1 MAGVAPARMEP
12 PATDAASEGAR
23 SGRRG
28 TLDPHHV
35 AAGKKNAHRLRALL
49 GFLDESGFTQ
59 RPPIRATWAPK
70 GRTPVVVEPFNHWKH
85 LSGIGALL
93 TTPTGRR
100 PRWFLAFHPGAIRST
115 HVIRFLAALR
125 RHVPRRVIL
134 LWDRLPAHRS
144 RHVKKALVRHRAG
157 LTVEWLPAY
166 APDLNPVEQ
175 LWAHLDATALAN
187 TPPDDLRVLRH
198 SVRNGVRR
206 VRRHPDVGRAFL
218 KHTGLF

>member
-1 MAGVAPARMEP
+1 M
-12 PATDAASEGAR
+12 
-23 SGRRG
+23 
-28 TLDPHHV
+28 
-35 AAGKKNAHRLRALL
+35 L

-93 TTPTGRR
+93 TTRTGRR
-100 PRWFLAFHPGAIRST
+100 PRWFLAFHPGAIRSVQ
-115 HVIRFLAALR
+115 VIRFLAALR
-125 RHVPRRVIL
+125 HHARRRVIL

-144 RHVKKALVRHRAG
+144 RQVQEALARHRG
-157 LTVEWLPAY
+157 WLTVEWLPPY

-175 LWAHLDATALAN
+175 LWAHLDATALPN
-187 TPPDDLRVLRH
+187 TPADDLRVLRRA
-198 SVRNGVRR
+198 VRNGLRR
-206 VRRHPDVGRAFL
+206 VRRRPDVGRGFL